1 MSEEFTDL
9 PLVTFKTLKNTELGA
24 LTVEKTEDGG
34 VVLRD
39 VLKKVTESMLT
50 SYPPT
55 WLGKWTPNRAA
66 LRYSKEEIAGREF
79 KAFEGGKALD
89 EAGLFSLAK

>member
-24 LTVEKTEDGG
+24 LAVERTEDGG
-34 VVLRD
+34 IVLRD

-66 LRYSKEEIAGREF
+66 LRYSQDEIAGRDF
-79 KAFEGGKALD
+79 KQFDGGQALD
-89 EAGLFSLAK
+89 EAALLALVK